1 VLCVKA
7 GQGQKRLNKS
17 RVLAFYLV
25 DGIGVLV
32 PDKAGQDLT
41 RLEMT
46 EQDRTRSYRG
56 INAIKHSAVSK
67 KKAGQG
73 QTRLDK
79 TGQGIGVPHHAE
91 GLVNPKVRVPQ
102 IPQSMYSVIHQYLFI
117 FEHLKR

>member
-102 IPQSMYSVIHQYLFI
+102 IPQSM
-117 FEHLKR
+117 